1 MFGAFA
7 VLNWI
12 GLTSV
17 TLGSVQQ
24 FVVIASTM
32 TMLSLVSIPLDERW
46 AQRRNQVKTRENG

>member
-12 GLTSV
+12 GLTNV
-17 TLGSVQQ
+17 TLGSVQL

-32 TMLSLVSIPLDERW
+32 TLLSLVSIPLDERL
-46 AQRRNQVKTRENG
+46 AQRRNQVKTRENR